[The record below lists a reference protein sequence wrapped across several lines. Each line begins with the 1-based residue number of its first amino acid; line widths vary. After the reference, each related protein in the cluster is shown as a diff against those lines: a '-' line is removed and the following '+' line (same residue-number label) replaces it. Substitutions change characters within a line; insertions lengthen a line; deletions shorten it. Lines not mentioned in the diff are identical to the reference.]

1 MISFADSEQARH
13 WVKNGK
19 LFPEPDPAMMPETPQ
34 DAILYAL
41 RFLKPAEIATQ
52 LDVTSK
58 TVNNWKNGIGA
69 PKKPQLA
76 LLRKNLDGGGHGA
89 GDSGFTF
96 IDLFAGIGGIRRG
109 FEAWG
114 GRCIWTS
121 EWDKYAVQTYKANF
135 PDEHEIWADI
145 TTADPQKDVPDHDVL
160 LAGFPCQ
167 PFSLAG
173 VSKKNSLGRV
183 HGFLDLTQGTLF
195 FDVARIIAA
204 KRPKAFLLENVK
216 NLLSHDGGKTFDTI
230 KRVLKEELG
239 YHIHHQVVNA
249 ASWVPQHRQR
259 IFIVGFREN
268 LPFGWDLL
276 EIPDAKPTLG
286 TILHTPD
293 EEPEKHYTETFR
305 NKTRVTDRYTHS
317 DGLWEYLQN
326 YAKKHAALGN
336 GFGCSLV
343 GPDDVARTLSAR
355 YYKDGSEILINRGAG
370 KNPRKLTPRECAR
383 LMGFETRDTPME
395 QRMKIPVSDTRA
407 YKQFG
412 NSVAVPAVTAVAKIM
427 AANILGKTSPIAET
441 LPDPAQIRFSLA
453 C

>member
-1 MISFADSEQARH
+1 
-13 WVKNGK
+13 
-19 LFPEPDPAMMPETPQ
+19 MMPNSPPE
-34 DAILYAL
+34 AIHYAL
-41 RFLKPAEIATQ
+41 RFLKPAEIAAQ
-52 LDVTSK
+52 LEVTPK
-58 TVNNWKNGIGA
+58 TVYNWKRGIGC
-69 PKKPQLA
+69 PKKAQVA
-76 LLRKNLDGGGHGA
+76 LLRRSLDGGGSPSS
-89 GDSGFTF
+89 DSGFTF

-114 GRCIWTS
+114 GRCVWTS
-121 EWDKYAVQTYKANF
+121 EWDKFAVQTYKANF
-135 PDEHEIWADI
+135 PDEHEIWSDI
-145 TTADPQKDVPDHDVL
+145 TTAVPERDVPDHDVL

-173 VSKKNSLGRV
+173 VSKKNSLGRA

-230 KRVLKEELG
+230 KRVLREELG
-239 YHIHHQVVNA
+239 YHIHYKVINA
-249 ASWVPQHRQR
+249 ANWVPQHRQR

-276 EIPDAKPTLG
+276 QIPDTKPTLSS
-286 TILHTPD
+286 ILHSDD
-293 EEPEKHYTETFR
+293 EEPEAPYTEKFR
-305 NKTRVTDRYTHS
+305 GKTRANDRYTHS
-317 DGLWEYLQN
+317 DKLWEYLQN

-343 GPDDVARTLSAR
+343 GPNDVARTLSAR

-383 LMGFETRDTPME
+383 LMGFDTPGSTM
-395 QRMKIPVSDTRA
+395 MIIPVSDTRA

-412 NSVAVPAVTAVAKIM
+412 NSVAVPAVTEVARIM
-427 AANILGKTSPIAET
+427 APNILGLTSPIARN
-441 LPDPAQIRFSLA
+441 LPDPAQIQLGLA

>member
-1 MISFADSEQARH
+1 
-13 WVKNGK
+13 
-19 LFPEPDPAMMPETPQ
+19 MMPETPH

-41 RFLKPAEIATQ
+41 RFLKPAQIATQ

-76 LLRKNLDGGGHGA
+76 LLRQKLDGGGHGTS
-89 GDSGFTF
+89 DTGFTF

-114 GRCIWTS
+114 GRCVWTS

-135 PDEHEIWADI
+135 PDEHEIWPDI
-145 TTADPQKDVPDHDVL
+145 TTADPDKDVPDHDVL

-173 VSKKNSLGRV
+173 VSKKNSLGRA

-216 NLLSHDGGKTFDTI
+216 NLLSHDGGKTFATI
-230 KRVLKEELG
+230 KRVLEEELK
-239 YHIHHQVVNA
+239 YHIHYKVINS

-259 IFIVGFREN
+259 IMIVGFREN

-276 EIPDAKPTLG
+276 ETPDAKPTLG
-286 TILHTPD
+286 TILHTAD
-293 EEPEKHYTETFR
+293 EEPEGHYTEVFR
-305 NKTRVTDRYTHS
+305 GKTHVTDRYTHS

-355 YYKDGSEILINRGAG
+355 YYKDGSEILINRGTG

-383 LMGFETRDTPME
+383 LMGFETKDTPLE

-412 NSVAVPAVTAVAKIM
+412 NSVAVPVVKEVARIM
-427 AANILGKTSPIAET
+427 AANILGKTSPIAGT
-441 LPDPAQIRFSLA
+441 LPDPTQIRFSLA